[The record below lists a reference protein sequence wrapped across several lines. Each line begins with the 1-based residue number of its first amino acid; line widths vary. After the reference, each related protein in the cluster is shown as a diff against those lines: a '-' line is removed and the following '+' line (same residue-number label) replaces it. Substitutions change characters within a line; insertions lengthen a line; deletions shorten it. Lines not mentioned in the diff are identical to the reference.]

1 MLRIK
6 DVFSTSN
13 TYHLHSRK
21 KKRKKWVFEVF
32 LFQKSI
38 FYYFSE
44 SPEKSPK
51 SRPKPSPSRKIP
63 ELPKEATEVS
73 KELALFLN
81 KKKLDRSAISDVSK
95 NVKSMVDKIQRAEL
109 VSAEHVDELSERVQ
123 DLYSGFQKRLETQP
137 IYKSKK
143 KIYFHPFSI

>member
-1 MLRIK
+1 M
-6 DVFSTSN
+6 
-13 TYHLHSRK
+13 
-21 KKRKKWVFEVF
+21 
-32 LFQKSI
+32 
-38 FYYFSE
+38 
-44 SPEKSPK
+44 
-51 SRPKPSPSRKIP
+51 
-63 ELPKEATEVS
+63 PKEATEVS

-143 KIYFHPFSI
+143 KKKYFHPFSIWRTFFLIYRIDWWVYTENPGFDGKIHHDMLL

>member
-1 MLRIK
+1 MGLRSLS
-6 DVFSTSN
+6 FSKIN
-13 TYHLHSRK
+13 
-21 KKRKKWVFEVF
+21 
-32 LFQKSI
+32 

-143 KIYFHPFSI
+143 KNMFFFPFNLTNFFNFHN

>member
-1 MLRIK
+1 MGLRRFP
-6 DVFSTSN
+6 FSKIN
-13 TYHLHSRK
+13 
-21 KKRKKWVFEVF
+21 
-32 LFQKSI
+32 

-143 KIYFHPFSI
+143 KIFFHPFSI